1 MHTHPNSAAY
11 PALAAAIEYAALG
24 IAVIQSHWPTA
35 PTGQPHHT
43 SSLVVCS
50 CGDADCPAP
59 AAHPVTSID
68 DATVNIAQVIG
79 RWSANPHANVA
90 TPAGISFDVLE
101 CRDNQTLNRLA
112 EQGIE
117 PGPTIDLGDG
127 RLRFPVRASLS
138 AGPRASATRH
148 DTAWCLDAGTPV
160 LLPPSRLVDGREITW
175 LCPFD
180 DRVVLLPERDQ
191 LLDALLQLP
200 TTTRLDEPPAEAVT
214 CEQPAGQ
221 TTNPRRRREAPHMRE
236 QPGSRSC
243 PGSRADVVCGTGS
256 YVGGRASRVTRGH
269 HLRSGM
275 A

>member
-11 PALAAAIEYAALG
+11 PAMAAAIEYAALG
-24 IAVIQSHWPTA
+24 IAVVQSHWPTA
-35 PTGQPHHT
+35 PAGQPHHT
-43 SSLVVCS
+43 SAPVICS
-50 CGDADCPAP
+50 CEVADCPTP

-79 RWSANPHANVA
+79 RWSAHPHANVA

-101 CRDNQTLNRLA
+101 CRDNHTLDRLA
-112 EQGIE
+112 EQGLE
-117 PGPTIDLGDG
+117 PGPIIDLGDG

-138 AGPRASATRH
+138 DGPRASATRH
-148 DTAWCLDAGTPV
+148 GAACCLDAGTLV

-180 DRVVLLPERDQ
+180 DRVVLLPECDQ

-200 TTTRLDEPPAEAVT
+200 STRRLDEPPVEAVT
-214 CEQPAGQ
+214 CEQASGLGHQ
-221 TTNPRRRREAPHMRE
+221 SAAP
-236 QPGSRSC
+236 
-243 PGSRADVVCGTGS
+243 TG
-256 YVGGRASRVTRGH
+256 GAAH
-269 HLRSGM
+269 